1 MIQTLVFIG
10 FTVISYLIGCF
21 STARLIAK
29 SFKSLNIYKVG
40 TGHPDTENIYC
51 NISKSLGILAGI
63 VDFGKMFVYL
73 LFLKLLLENFY
84 PAVST
89 QNHLLVLG
97 FAMVVGHCIPI
108 TNRFKGGRGIF
119 TYLGFISFFF
129 FTYYTILPMIVV
141 AFLAILVIVVFKQ
154 IRFAQ
159 YMIVLLPPFI
169 SFFLKGN
176 EGAHFPMKMF
186 LSAILMGIINF
197 LVSKRLGE
205 L

>member
-84 PAVST
+84 PANST
-89 QNHLLVLG
+89 QNYLLILG

-108 TNRFKGGRGIF
+108 TNKFKGGRGIF
-119 TYLGFISFFF
+119 TYLGFITFFF
-129 FTYYTILPMIVV
+129 FIYYTILPMIAVV
-141 AFLAILVIVVFKQ
+141 LLAILVIWLFKQ
-154 IRFAQ
+154 MRFAQ
-159 YMIVLLPPFI
+159 YLIVLLPPFI
-169 SFFLKGN
+169 SFFLKSNG
-176 EGAHFPMKMF
+176 GSHFPMKMF

-197 LVSKRLGE
+197 FVSKRLGE

>member
-1 MIQTLVFIG
+1 MVQTLVFIG
-10 FTVISYLIGCF
+10 FMVVSYLIGCF

-40 TGHPDTENIYC
+40 SGHPDTENIYC

-84 PAVST
+84 PAIST

-97 FAMVVGHCIPI
+97 FAMVVGHCIPV
-108 TNRFKGGRGIF
+108 TNKFKGGRGIF

-141 AFLAILVIVVFKQ
+141 AFLAILVVVVFKQ

-176 EGAHFPMKMF
+176 EGSYFPMKMF

-197 LVSKRLGE
+197 FVSKRLGE